1 MAGILTRKFRE
12 VEEVDLFLNGGLI
25 GGADVIQGLG
35 GLYGIN
41 GLIGLTLKFKQPSA
55 ATVTF
60 VLSTD
65 PNSTNPARLTYKDI
79 KAQVQAV
86 IAAVS
91 VQQFNRYLVLV
102 ETTPASGVTID
113 HTGTATALLGFDANT
128 DTVGIVYG
136 PISASAPCL
145 QGMYSTNDNMHV
157 VAVYQ

>member
-1 MAGILTRKFRE
+1 MPGILTRKFRE

-25 GGADVIQGLG
+25 SGADVIG
-35 GLYGIN
+35 GSEGNYGIN
-41 GLIGLTLKFKQPSA
+41 GLIGLTLKFKQPGII
-55 ATVTF
+55 TVTF

-65 PNSTNPARLTYKDI
+65 PKNPNPARLTYKDI
-79 KAQVQAV
+79 KAQIESA
-86 IAAVS
+86 IAPVS
-91 VQQFNRYLVLV
+91 VRQFNRHLVLV
-102 ETTPASGVTID
+102 ETTPANGVTID

-136 PISASAPCL
+136 PISASPPCL